1 MIPSPYIFV
10 MQCTIAPQ
18 RYLSDINPRMQTQ
31 KIPPSQ
37 RRDFPND
44 MRATTRLFC
53 VTYAAGFANDG
64 DFHLTRV
71 GHFVLNLLCYFV
83 RQVLALGI

>member
-37 RRDFPND
+37 RRDSQ
-44 MRATTRLFC
+44 MIC
-53 VTYAAGFANDG
+53 
-64 DFHLTRV
+64 
-71 GHFVLNLLCYFV
+71 V
-83 RQVLALGI
+83 RQLAILRNLRCGFRE